1 LDKLQKSI
9 KNFDEFE
16 MNRRLDYY
24 YKSPVMFSLNNKFSI
39 EYKMQYW
46 RLSTIQDIG
55 FEHGV
60 YSLDLMEYAR
70 FFPQDYKIAYMFGD
84 ITNVPAIPSVTKS
97 RPITDN
103 NNSIL
108 MKFDKVRHFYFVK
121 KDIPYQKKQNKLVWR
136 GAVTQSHRVKLME
149 KFFNKSN
156 LIDIGD
162 VNKGDSHHNDK
173 WRMPFM
179 SINDQLQYK
188 FILSIEG
195 GDVAT
200 NTKWIMSSNSLCFMT
215 KPKFETWL
223 MEGELIPNYHYVLI
237 NDDYSNLEEKVN
249 YYIDNTD
256 EAESI
261 IQNANNFIVQ
271 FKNDKLED
279 WLHLKILERYFKF
292 SDQLE

>member
-1 LDKLQKSI
+1 
-9 KNFDEFE
+9 
-16 MNRRLDYY
+16 
-24 YKSPVMFSLNNKFSI
+24 
-39 EYKMQYW
+39 
-46 RLSTIQDIG
+46 
-55 FEHGV
+55 
-60 YSLDLMEYAR
+60 
-70 FFPQDYKIAYMFGD
+70 
-84 ITNVPAIPSVTKS
+84 
-97 RPITDN
+97 
-103 NNSIL
+103 
-108 MKFDKVRHFYFVK
+108 
-121 KDIPYQKKQNKLVWR
+121 
-136 GAVTQSHRVKLME
+136 ME

-162 VNKGDSHHNDK
+162 VNKGDSHYNDK

-215 KPKFETWL
+215 KPKFETWF

-261 IQNANNFIVQ
+261 IQNANNFIIQ